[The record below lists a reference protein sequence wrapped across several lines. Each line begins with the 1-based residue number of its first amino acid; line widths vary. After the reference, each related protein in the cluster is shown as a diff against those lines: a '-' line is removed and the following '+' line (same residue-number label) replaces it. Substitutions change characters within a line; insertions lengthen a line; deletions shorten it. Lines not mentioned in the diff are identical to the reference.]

1 MSLTGEQRERLSG
14 LAEARQERRREREI
28 ARIKAQMSGEMI
40 EGFADKYEFADE
52 AVSQRLKTLLNA
64 LPTDGIG
71 GIDFA
76 RLPAYGKFPMSAD
89 ASEHM
94 VWFCSLCGSEEV
106 FEIFVKGRLADFLA
120 DYDGWYFF
128 GAYMLLV
135 YEDFGGFVYIDD
147 NGEKTEAFLPGI

>member
-71 GIDFA
+71 QCWRIFA
-76 RLPAYGKFPMSAD
+76 EQIQRLTTTT
-89 ASEHM
+89 
-94 VWFCSLCGSEEV
+94 
-106 FEIFVKGRLADFLA
+106 
-120 DYDGWYFF
+120 
-128 GAYMLLV
+128 LL
-135 YEDFGGFVYIDD
+135 
-147 NGEKTEAFLPGI
+147 